1 MNILSA
7 TQQQINFF
15 FNIQR
20 TRAMSICATVF
31 GAVSKCDIR
40 DEECL
45 RQHGVYTQPQPGY
58 VHVTVSGHPQRPL
71 YVVQDT
77 QDQTSLTCNGAAR
90 SGGTR
95 SLGG

>member
-1 MNILSA
+1 
-7 TQQQINFF
+7 
-15 FNIQR
+15 
-20 TRAMSICATVF
+20 MSICATVF
-31 GAVSKCDIR
+31 GAVSTCDIR

-45 RQHGVYTQPQPGY
+45 KRHGVYTQPQPGY

-71 YVVQDT
+71 YVAQDT

-95 SLGG
+95 ALG